1 MKGVFQKK
9 IKLFRFSKFK
19 LKFVLLSMIKWL
31 IFFIS
36 SGVFSS
42 NIAAQGDKNSKTV
55 DLLTDIEVDKPAQ
68 FPGGEVAMMDFLRKQ
83 LVYPARAKE
92 EEISGKCLVQFVV
105 TTEGLIANVKVLR
118 GVAGCPECD
127 RECIRVVKSM
137 PYWIPALKNNKPV
150 NSYYTIPFTFKTN

>member
-1 MKGVFQKK
+1 MV
-9 IKLFRFSKFK
+9 
-19 LKFVLLSMIKWL
+19 KWL
-31 IFFIS
+31 ISFVFIAI
-36 SGVFSS
+36 FSS
-42 NIAAQGDKNSKTV
+42 NIAAQADKNTQKI
-55 DLLTDIEVDKPAQ
+55 DLVSEIEVDKPAQ
-68 FPGGEVAMMDFLRKQ
+68 FPGGETAMMDFLRKQ

-92 EEISGKCLVQFVV
+92 EEISGKCFVQFVV

-137 PYWIPALKNNKPV
+137 PYWIPAVKNNKPV